1 MCPFI
6 AQPLP
11 HTPPPPSETSTPSLV
26 VPVMTPKFAFETFE
40 HFLMYRCHLHGSI
53 EMSLFDSPIHKIQSG
68 DI

>member
-11 HTPPPPSETSTPSLV
+11 HTPPPPSATSTPSLV

-40 HFLMYRCHLHGSI
+40 YFLPSAWLNIDEFS
-53 EMSLFDSPIHKIQSG
+53 
-68 DI
+68 